1 MEWLNCC
8 LWYFSLWH
16 HNAATIASVTPQGGT
31 DWDALSNQNAAV
43 LVQPISSNP
52 HDINR
57 IKMEFLIDEIIIFT
71 SSKQHVGKTV
81 KFNMHDKSENICCCG
96 IWQRT
101 TLGWCYSIALEL
113 SPIFAVMVGD
123 CTSFIEKNP
132 GLMDRWI
139 MRIYYNSWYHK
150 KPTTIMQCG
159 IADFQTICPLFELS
173 APFSVSHLI
182 HLLHRS

>member
-1 MEWLNCC
+1 MVNWFSWTCAIHSLIFMSDLDLIYQPMEWLNCC

-57 IKMEFLIDEIIIFT
+57 IKMEFLIDEITIFT

-123 CTSFIEKNP
+123 CTSVIEKKTRTD
-132 GLMDRWI
+132 GSMDHA
-139 MRIYYNSWYHK
+139 N
-150 KPTTIMQCG
+150 
-159 IADFQTICPLFELS
+159 
-173 APFSVSHLI
+173 
-182 HLLHRS
+182 LL